1 MSTPTT
7 RYDIITADS
16 VTSLAMMVNEKLARG
31 WRLQGGVSVAQ
42 SEDEFQLSFC
52 CCQAMTLDAPPPS
65 A

>member
-16 VTSLAMMVNEKLARG
+16 AGSLAVMVNERLFLG
-31 WRLQGGVSVAQ
+31 WQLQGGVSVAQ

-52 CCQAMTLDAPPPS
+52 CCQAMTLDDPPPS